1 MSFVKLSEKV
11 TEILT
16 TYNNNN
22 RKKGATKHTYKRRR
36 KREKSKIASW
46 SVLFQNNNRDEEG
59 DFLPL
64 PFHDL
69 YFLGPLVG
77 EKSSAVLA
85 MCLSSRW
92 VFLSQCGKKIF
103 LPFRFYVKSIR
114 L

>member
-1 MSFVKLSEKV
+1 MKLSEKV

-16 TYNNNN
+16 TYNNNNN

-46 SVLFQNNNRDEEG
+46 SVLFQNNNRDEGG

-85 MCLSSRW
+85 MCFSSRW
-92 VFLSQCGKKIF
+92 VFYHSVKKTYSHDF
-103 LPFRFYVKSIR
+103 
-114 L
+114 